1 MWEILSC
8 KALPKSPVKVT
19 PDKNN
24 KHKQMVKLINSFPL
38 SITFGFCRI
47 MVPKKIKC
55 FKMH

>member
-1 MWEILSC
+1 MWEILLC
-8 KALPKSPVKVT
+8 KALPKSSVKVT
-19 PDKNN
+19 LIRTI
-24 KHKQMVKLINSFPL
+24 KHKQMVKLISSLPL